1 MDHPKFIDSNQK
13 SESFRLQRFSF
24 VYIQVEFSHHNNHF
38 IWYLFIFS
46 LEVKHRALEI
56 VGTQLMICQGFAV
69 LEVIHPM
76 VGIVKTGVV
85 APLMQVY

>member
-1 MDHPKFIDSNQK
+1 MVQFPS
-13 SESFRLQRFSF
+13 
-24 VYIQVEFSHHNNHF
+24 
-38 IWYLFIFS
+38 YLFIS
-46 LEVKHRALEI
+46 STEVKHRALEI